1 VGQITTRDY
10 AEMAKAVYD
19 LDTGGHLP
27 SSLAHYAPVRILDDK
42 WGATNTDFK
51 GCYYISTRV
60 KEIVIALQGTVFR
73 KNRGGGVKQTKGGDL
88 LADIEIAIG
97 GLVGWLPHFCNG
109 AMRLYESAADNWPGY
124 EISITGHSLGGALA
138 QVIGHWTGRPFVTFN
153 APGMWGDIQKSKLVP
168 LWSPRHC
175 ARSWAGT
182 VKGTGLFSKLSAGTG
197 RNFRNV
203 LDPVSAYGM
212 HYGPVTRFWGKGGH
226 AMKDLLARI
235 SNSKWNAINPFAAA
249 NKEWGE
255 LD

>member
-1 VGQITTRDY
+1 MGQITTRDY

-27 SSLAHYAPVRILDDK
+27 SSLGEYVATNILGEQ
-42 WGATNTDFK
+42 WGATNTEFK
-51 GCYYISTRV
+51 GCYYRSRKV

-88 LADIEIAIG
+88 LADVEIALG

-109 AMRLYESAADNWPGY
+109 AMRLYEWVSKGY
-124 EISITGHSLGGALA
+124 PDHEVSITGHSLGGALA
-138 QVIGHWTGRPFVTFN
+138 QVLGHWTGRPFVTFN

-168 LWSPRHC
+168 FFSPGHC
-175 ARSWAGT
+175 ANSWAGT
-182 VKGTGLFSKLSAGTG
+182 FKSGALSKLSAGTG

-212 HYGPVTRFWGKGGH
+212 HYGPVTRFWGKGVH

-235 SNSKWNAINPFAAA
+235 SKSKWNLVNPFDAK